1 MKINYNFL
9 KKLAFFVLSIYLLN
23 INLVY
28 SEIIKKIKVSGNDR
42 LANETIIIFSELNI
56 NDDIN
61 SEKLNTA
68 FKKLYETDYFK
79 NIEISFDNGLLSIQ
93 VKENPLIQSVI
104 INGIKNKTILKE
116 LSKITK
122 KIEKYPY
129 LENNISNQKNLLINI
144 VRNTGFY
151 FAEIETKVEDNNNNT
166 VNIIYNFNLGNRA
179 KISEIK
185 FIGNKIFKNS
195 KLRKLIISEES

>member
-42 LANETIIIFSELNI
+42 LANETIILFSELNI

-129 LENNISNQKNLLINI
+129 
-144 VRNTGFY
+144 
-151 FAEIETKVEDNNNNT
+151 
-166 VNIIYNFNLGNRA
+166 
-179 KISEIK
+179 
-185 FIGNKIFKNS
+185 
-195 KLRKLIISEES
+195 

>member
-1 MKINYNFL
+1 MHLQIYPFL
-9 KKLAFFVLSIYLLN
+9 VKKLFIPISLALPLYLAR
-23 INLVY
+23 Y
-28 SEIIKKIKVSGNDR
+28 
-42 LANETIIIFSELNI
+42 NI

-122 KIEKYPY
+122 KIEKYTY
-129 LENNISNQKNLLINI
+129 L
-144 VRNTGFY
+144 
-151 FAEIETKVEDNNNNT
+151 
-166 VNIIYNFNLGNRA
+166 
-179 KISEIK
+179 
-185 FIGNKIFKNS
+185 
-195 KLRKLIISEES
+195 

>member
-42 LANETIIIFSELNI
+42 LANETIILFSELNI

-79 NIEISFDNGLLSIQ
+79 NIEISFDNGVL
-93 VKENPLIQSVI
+93 
-104 INGIKNKTILKE
+104 
-116 LSKITK
+116 
-122 KIEKYPY
+122 
-129 LENNISNQKNLLINI
+129 NI
-144 VRNTGFY
+144 
-151 FAEIETKVEDNNNNT
+151 KVEDSGCLCNT
-166 VNIIYNFNLGNRA
+166 
-179 KISEIK
+179 
-185 FIGNKIFKNS
+185 
-195 KLRKLIISEES
+195 